1 MALWDNISKKAS
13 ETTAK
18 AVQQAKILSETTRL
32 NGLVSDEEKKIT
44 NNYYQIGKLYAAM
57 HQNDYEE
64 EFAGMIAAVAESEQK
79 VKAYRVQIQN
89 LKGVIRCENCG
100 AEVAKGVAFCSAC
113 GSAMPKVEAV
123 DSGKYTKCARCGAAV
138 EKGMRFCTSCGA
150 NMIASAPI
158 SSALVEGL
166 ANPVCTE
173 CGTPI
178 EAGMSFCATCGK
190 PVGTPQFAA
199 NIQETSMRVFC
210 SNCGAELDADTVFC
224 TECGAKV

>member
-64 EFAGMIAAVAESEQK
+64 EFAGMIAAIAESEQK
-79 VKAYRVQIQN
+79 VKAYRMQIQN

-123 DSGKYTKCARCGAAV
+123 DSSKYTKCARCGAVV
-138 EKGMRFCTSCGA
+138 EKGMRFCTSCGEPMFEA
-150 NMIASAPI
+150 YPPFPAHRWEILLIRFARNAALRSNRVCL
-158 SSALVEGL
+158 SALH
-166 ANPVCTE
+166 
-173 CGTPI
+173 
-178 EAGMSFCATCGK
+178 
-190 PVGTPQFAA
+190 
-199 NIQETSMRVFC
+199 
-210 SNCGAELDADTVFC
+210 AESP
-224 TECGAKV
+224 